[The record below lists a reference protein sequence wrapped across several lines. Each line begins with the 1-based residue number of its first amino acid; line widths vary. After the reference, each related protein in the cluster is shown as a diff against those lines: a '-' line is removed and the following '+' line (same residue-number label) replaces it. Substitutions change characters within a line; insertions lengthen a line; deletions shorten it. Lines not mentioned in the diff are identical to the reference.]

1 MEWYPGVSLSILS
14 WERHSVMRDD
24 VFMDRCTVEYGM
36 CSKRHPI
43 QYART
48 CCIMRKPCSR
58 LCIEC
63 LWVSVQIWLMVY
75 AERYEVVSDCVCA
88 VCGAVLGYVCNENGL
103 QWCMVWIMEGGMFC
117 PQCSVLM
124 EESNVVAGELREASS
139 AIQSE
144 IHI

>member
-1 MEWYPGVSLSILS
+1 
-14 WERHSVMRDD
+14 
-24 VFMDRCTVEYGM
+24 
-36 CSKRHPI
+36 
-43 QYART
+43 
-48 CCIMRKPCSR
+48 
-58 LCIEC
+58 
-63 LWVSVQIWLMVY
+63 MVY
-75 AERYEVVSDCVCA
+75 EERCAADSDCVF
-88 VCGAVLGYVCNENGL
+88 VKWGAVMDDVCNENGL